1 MEKIFQEKEEIAA
14 GSYGSLLFLNA
25 SLVYGILIHPT
36 DSNWTLTVYTGI
48 YCMVFWV
55 MLLC

>member
-48 YCMVFWV
+48 YCMV
-55 MLLC
+55 L